1 MYFMGNLLF
10 NTPQVRAATASTK
23 LHNSLDLIE
32 GDFLAW
38 KKIENKLVIKHATH
52 FNSLIDISSATSMN
66 VFTQS
71 FNPTTD
77 LDSEKI
83 WDKVQSYPFVLPKE
97 QNLENEFARFIS
109 EQSGIPLNP
118 NQVTVFNGAYAAMR
132 TIVLALPGRYV
143 LMPEFTNHAQKMSV
157 SAMGK
162 VVVEVSMFAPGWKI
176 DLRDLRQKLNEFGGD
191 ISCMYIYHALSAD
204 ITESYLSEL
213 ANLLAEYA
221 VIPIFDIDVIKT
233 AHTSVYSPLL
243 AMSNEYFMQHGM
255 FLFNMSKEFSA
266 PGIRVGFGVASHGLV
281 QQIKKFQQISLEM
294 VPPTSRYLA
303 ECILKSYDFPK
314 ATQHL
319 VNRMK
324 CLVEGLQSLEMEA
337 TLPNIGV
344 NLFMHVPR
352 SFEHSK
358 QVLPDHL
365 FSYYCLTRAG
375 VILRPASVYGHR
387 LNHFVRFVVGQ
398 KEEVVNEMILRFKDV
413 GIHGKMELPVDLE
426 AEYQSNL
433 ADM

>member
-1 MYFMGNLLF
+1 MGNLLID
-10 NTPQVRAATASTK
+10 TPEVRAATTSAK
-23 LHNSLDLIE
+23 LHSSLDLIE

-38 KKIENKLVIKHATH
+38 KKIEQKLISNHSPH
-52 FNSLIDISSATSMN
+52 FNSLIDISSASSMN
-66 VFTQS
+66 VFDQS
-71 FNPTTD
+71 FDSSTD
-77 LDSEKI
+77 IDSKKI
-83 WDKVQSYPFVLPKE
+83 WEKVQAYPFIIPKE
-97 QNLENEFARFIS
+97 RNLENEFARFIS
-109 EQSGIPLNP
+109 EQSDKVIQP
-118 NQVTVFNGAYAAMR
+118 NEVVVFNGVYASMR
-132 TIVLALPGRYV
+132 TTVLAMSGRYV

-162 VVVEVSMFAPGWKI
+162 IVVEVSMFAPGWTL
-176 DLRDLRQKLNEFGGD
+176 DLRDLRQKLDEFGGD
-191 ISCMYIYHALSAD
+191 VSCMYIYHALSAD

-213 ANLLAEYA
+213 ANLLAEY
-221 VIPIFDIDVIKT
+221 VVVPIFDIDVIKT
-233 AHTSVYSPLL
+233 AHTSIYSPLL
-243 AMSNEYFMQHGM
+243 AMNNAYFTQFGM
-255 FLFNMSKEFSA
+255 FLFNMSKEFGA
-266 PGIRVGFGVASHGLV
+266 PGIRIGFGVASPSLV
-281 QQIKKFQQISLEM
+281 QKIKKFQQISLEM

-303 ECILKSYDFPK
+303 ECILKNYDFPK

-319 VNRMK
+319 VDRMK
-324 CLVEGLQSLEMEA
+324 CLVGGLQSLEMEA

-352 SFEHSK
+352 SFEYSK

-398 KEEVVNEMILRFKDV
+398 KEEVINEMIIRFKDV
-413 GIHGKMELPVDLE
+413 GIHGKMELPEDLE